1 MSSESSELLE
11 VACPANR
18 IPCFPSG
25 RVVLQ
30 PASSQQRSPAR
41 SGTEASISPLGDTSV
56 WDIKTNGQVVC
67 LLAVGRVYTVYKT
80 LSHAW
85 PVAGWYQH
93 EGGNGIW
100 MTPPHIP
107 QVFAQT
113 SNGWSPFQPPCEP
126 YNLSTPQHSSSS
138 LSCPIFSHFLF
149 SCAAAMRMPPEDIQ
163 LWGSSW
169 PRASGVWLKTH
180 HCFTAETK
188 PSTGGLQPMTKRVR
202 ETAGLLM
209 SGFGLSQT
217 WSNQEL
223 HPWPL
228 DWHSGPVVLPSFLWQ
243 PPYFP
248 LPRHFL

>member
-11 VACPANR
+11 VACLANR

-30 PASSQQRSPAR
+30 PASSQQRSPAQ

-180 HCFTAETK
+180 HCFSAETK

-202 ETAGLLM
+202 ETAVLLM

-228 DWHSGPVVLPSFLWQ
+228 D
-243 PPYFP
+243 
-248 LPRHFL
+248 